1 MSRAVDTVLGL
12 GGTGQ
17 FAIGQTP
24 GFFKNIRD
32 AFPEEVS
39 ILLISI
45 TPPTDFQTTD
55 GPNVETPYATVSLS
69 LRLFSRIFLWL
80 VTF

>member
-1 MSRAVDTVLGL
+1 VGARGSWQLDKSRDN
-12 GGTGQ
+12 
-17 FAIGQTP
+17 
-24 GFFKNIRD
+24 FKNIRD
-32 AFPEEVS
+32 AFPESEEVS

-69 LRLFSRIFLWL
+69 LRLFARIFLWL